1 MLDVLIQ
8 NASIVDG
15 TGVPAYQG
23 SVGIRAG
30 SLPPDSSTPT
40 PTGT

>member
-23 SVGIRAG
+23 SVGIREG
-30 SLPPDSSTPT
+30 YPRCGQSTR
-40 PTGT
+40 